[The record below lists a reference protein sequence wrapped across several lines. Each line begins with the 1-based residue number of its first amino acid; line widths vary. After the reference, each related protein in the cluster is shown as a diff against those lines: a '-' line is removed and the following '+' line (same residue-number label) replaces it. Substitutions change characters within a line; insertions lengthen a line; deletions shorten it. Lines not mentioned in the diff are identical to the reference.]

1 VTAFVDV
8 HSHVVPSGDD
18 GARSI
23 EAGLGL
29 CLEAARHGTRVLYA
43 TPHVWP
49 SLTLT
54 PEREEAVRVAHAEMA
69 PALAEHGLDLRLGWE
84 LTPTERLLDEEP
96 GRYRLGDLPAVL
108 MEVPFHG
115 SLGLAERLA
124 EHVAGSGLTPIV
136 AHPERAEH
144 VREGLDAV
152 AAFRERGWLIQ
163 INATSLLGA
172 HGLELAPDADR
183 WREEIHAFA
192 SGVDWP
198 VEDKGLTVSFHYRQA
213 EDEDA
218 ALEYLDEVAGQ
229 ARRAGLIARFG
240 RKVLEIRPPVHAD
253 KGTAV
258 KQLLDEA
265 GLRRAL
271 YAGDDSTDADGFRA
285 LDGLD
290 VGFRV
295 AVSSDEAPS
304 ELIRLA
310 DVVVASPAELLTLL
324 ARL

>member
-163 INATSLLGA
+163 VNATSLLGA
-172 HGLELAPDADR
+172 HGLEQEEAAWRLLRGGLADLV
-183 WREEIHAFA
+183 A
-192 SGVDWP
+192 SDGHR
-198 VEDKGLTVSFHYRQA
+198 TS
-213 EDEDA
+213 
-218 ALEYLDEVAGQ
+218 
-229 ARRAGLIARFG
+229 
-240 RKVLEIRPPVHAD
+240 RPPF
-253 KGTAV
+253 
-258 KQLLDEA
+258 LDEA
-265 GLRRAL
+265 HRLVRARVGESAEALFDGSALGLVDR
-271 YAGDDSTDADGFRA
+271 
-285 LDGLD
+285 DGLD
-290 VGFRV
+290 
-295 AVSSDEAPS
+295 
-304 ELIRLA
+304 LA
-310 DVVVASPAELLTLL
+310 Q
-324 ARL
+324 RR